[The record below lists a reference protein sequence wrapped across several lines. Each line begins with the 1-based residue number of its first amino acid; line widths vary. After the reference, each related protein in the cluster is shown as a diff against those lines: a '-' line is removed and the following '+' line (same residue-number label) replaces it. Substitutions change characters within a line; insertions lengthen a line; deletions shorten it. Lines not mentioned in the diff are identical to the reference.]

1 MKGEREFHMGLNSI
15 VFLSEPLETVP
26 WFFQQMVLAIAYVLL
41 LRKEGRDGET
51 KKSILKMA
59 SESIVLLLLFIA
71 ASLFF
76 MGFFTKHFLVLWC
89 VFQAVLLGAYFYIC
103 SHYKAASKLALW
115 CSMYAVVLV
124 LMSLSGEASYVTGYY
139 VGQGVPE
146 AAARVLVYMLA
157 VPLAWYL
164 GKFNFNEF
172 EKFPVAGMLLIM
184 VGDISLVIMTVTSSI
199 WVQEFEAINTHK
211 QLLIAYLCMVA
222 IVMVS
227 IYALYTICKEQEEAT
242 LLKEQQS
249 QLIKERERFTMAE
262 QQVEEIRSIRH
273 DLKNQRHYMRILL
286 EEERYED
293 LKRYFDESQEKVPIP
308 EPYVKCGNNS
318 VNVVLNMEFAKVS
331 KEIKLEHLLV
341 VPPVLPVKDDEL
353 CSILTNLID
362 NAIEECERLL
372 ENGFTNLSIRLEI
385 YPQSNFLYIKCQNT
399 TGRDRLKWWHSGILS
414 TKEDKISHGY
424 GTQIVAKIAE
434 KHGGCVDY
442 SIKDGEFIAKVLLDM
457 IGEDENA
464 ENSVM

>member
-1 MKGEREFHMGLNSI
+1 
-15 VFLSEPLETVP
+15 
-26 WFFQQMVLAIAYVLL
+26 MV
-41 LRKEGRDGET
+41 
-51 KKSILKMA
+51 
-59 SESIVLLLLFIA
+59 
-71 ASLFF
+71 
-76 MGFFTKHFLVLWC
+76 
-89 VFQAVLLGAYFYIC
+89 
-103 SHYKAASKLALW
+103 
-115 CSMYAVVLV
+115 
-124 LMSLSGEASYVTGYY
+124 
-139 VGQGVPE
+139 
-146 AAARVLVYMLA
+146 RVLVYMLA

-164 GKFNFNEF
+164 GTFNFNEF

>member
-164 GKFNFNEF
+164 GTFNFNEF

-211 QLLIAYLCMVA
+211 HNTDSASPGA
-222 IVMVS
+222 
-227 IYALYTICKEQEEAT
+227 
-242 LLKEQQS
+242 
-249 QLIKERERFTMAE
+249 
-262 QQVEEIRSIRH
+262 
-273 DLKNQRHYMRILL
+273 
-286 EEERYED
+286 
-293 LKRYFDESQEKVPIP
+293 
-308 EPYVKCGNNS
+308 
-318 VNVVLNMEFAKVS
+318 
-331 KEIKLEHLLV
+331 
-341 VPPVLPVKDDEL
+341 
-353 CSILTNLID
+353 
-362 NAIEECERLL
+362 RL
-372 ENGFTNLSIRLEI
+372 
-385 YPQSNFLYIKCQNT
+385 
-399 TGRDRLKWWHSGILS
+399 
-414 TKEDKISHGY
+414 
-424 GTQIVAKIAE
+424 
-434 KHGGCVDY
+434 
-442 SIKDGEFIAKVLLDM
+442 
-457 IGEDENA
+457 
-464 ENSVM
+464 

>member
-1 MKGEREFHMGLNSI
+1 M
-15 VFLSEPLETVP
+15 FLSEPLETVP
-26 WFFQQMVLAIAYVLL
+26 WFFQLVTFAIAYVML
-41 LRKEGRDGET
+41 LRKEGEGAE
-51 KKSILKMA
+51 KKRNVLKMTMA
-59 SESIVLLLLFIA
+59 GIVIFFALVIGSII
-71 ASLFF
+71 F
-76 MGFFTKHFLVLWC
+76 MAFLSKHFLILWGG
-89 VFQAVLLGAYFYIC
+89 FQAVILGIYLWRCSAYKFTV
-103 SHYKAASKLALW
+103 KLALW

-124 LMSLSGEASYVTGYY
+124 VMSLSGEVSYVTGYY
-139 VGQGVPE
+139 IGQGIPE
-146 AAARVLVYMLA
+146 AIARTLVYLLDII
-157 VPLAWYL
+157 LAWYL
-164 GKFNFNEF
+164 GTFNFNEF
-172 EKFPVAGMLLIM
+172 EKFPIPGMVLII
-184 VGDISLVIMTVTSSI
+184 VGDIALVIMTIASSA
-199 WVQEFEAINTHK
+199 WAQDFELVDTHK
-211 QLLIAYLCMVA
+211 QLLVAYICLLG

-227 IYALYTICKEQEEAT
+227 IYALYAICKEQEET
-242 LLKEQQS
+242 TILKEQQS
-249 QLIKERERFTMAE
+249 QLLKERERFAMAE

-286 EEERYED
+286 EEERYDD

-318 VNVVLNMEFAKVS
+318 VNVVLNMEFAKIR
-331 KEIKLEHLLV
+331 KEIKVKHLLV

-362 NAIEECERLL
+362 NAIEECEELL
-372 ENGFTNLSIRLEI
+372 AKGQTEPLIRLEI

-399 TGRDRLKWWHSGILS
+399 TDKVQLNKWHSGLRS
-414 TKEDKISHGY
+414 TKEDKTSHGY

>member
-1 MKGEREFHMGLNSI
+1 MGLNSI

-26 WFFQQMVLAIAYVLL
+26 WFFQQVVLAIAYVLL

-59 SESIVLLLLFIA
+59 AESIALFLLLIV

-89 VFQAVLLGAYFYIC
+89 AFQAGLLGAYFYIC
-103 SHYKAASKLALW
+103 SHYKAASKLASKLALW

-164 GKFNFNEF
+164 GTFNFNEF

-242 LLKEQQS
+242 LLKEQQR

-262 QQVEEIRSIRH
+262 QQMEEIRSIRH

-293 LKRYFDESQEKVPIP
+293 
-308 EPYVKCGNNS
+308 
-318 VNVVLNMEFAKVS
+318 
-331 KEIKLEHLLV
+331 
-341 VPPVLPVKDDEL
+341 
-353 CSILTNLID
+353 
-362 NAIEECERLL
+362 
-372 ENGFTNLSIRLEI
+372 
-385 YPQSNFLYIKCQNT
+385 
-399 TGRDRLKWWHSGILS
+399 
-414 TKEDKISHGY
+414 
-424 GTQIVAKIAE
+424 
-434 KHGGCVDY
+434 
-442 SIKDGEFIAKVLLDM
+442 
-457 IGEDENA
+457 
-464 ENSVM
+464 